1 MDDFMDYKEEV
12 WMNTSVRRGGAK
24 GKKRRDNVRG
34 PWIIVRSCLES
45 MPSKS
50 GMSIQQY
57 PSHPF

>member
-1 MDDFMDYKEEV
+1 MDEYEREE
-12 WMNTSVRRGGAK
+12 RQCER
-24 GKKRRDNVRG
+24 KKRRDNVRG
-34 PWIIVRSCLES
+34 PWIIIRSCLES